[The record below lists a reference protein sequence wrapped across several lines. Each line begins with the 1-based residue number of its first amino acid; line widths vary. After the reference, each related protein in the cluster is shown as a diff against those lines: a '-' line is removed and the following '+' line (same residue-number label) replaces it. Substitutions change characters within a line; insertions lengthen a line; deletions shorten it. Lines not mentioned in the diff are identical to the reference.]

1 MELTTFPT
9 FPPLG
14 ELTLE
19 AVGLVRFSSCF
30 ADNISTQKMLIGLF
44 SGVEDKL
51 LKAKELP

>member
-9 FPPLG
+9 VPPLG

-19 AVGLVRFSSCF
+19 AVDPARVSSCF
-30 ADNISTQKMLIGLF
+30 ADNILTQKILVGLF